1 MMVLFKVRAT
11 PLKTVLVVLPDAG
24 TQQDTGAPPQALSAD
39 HSFIRTLGTPSPFKK
54 IQQKKLTPHNVRLSP
69 FNF

>member
-39 HSFIRTLGTPSPFKK
+39 HSFIRTLGTPSPFK
-54 IQQKKLTPHNVRLSP
+54 
-69 FNF
+69 